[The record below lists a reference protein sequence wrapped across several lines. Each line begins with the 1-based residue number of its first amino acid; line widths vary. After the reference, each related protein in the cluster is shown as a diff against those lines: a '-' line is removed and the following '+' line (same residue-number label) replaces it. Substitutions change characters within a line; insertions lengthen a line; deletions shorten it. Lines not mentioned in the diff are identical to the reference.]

1 MKKIIMVLLILLLA
15 TSAHAKNFKIKN
27 CDSSAMEDIN
37 WAVAFIDAH
46 IDEMLAE
53 ATFIPSKY
61 RDKIKKKWPS
71 TTLKCSK
78 KKKCQGDTLGY
89 HKGGNKFN
97 LCWDQI
103 RDADQTRCNLVG
115 ILMHEKAHVAN
126 VPIEKKHNDMNAY
139 SYVSQ
144 VDLVYRFDDVVES
157 ICTRSASRAER
168 GKKEVGAL
176 CKTNTECASNSCEN
190 FTCVCKGTDCG
201 GQSITESGRAG
212 KLALDQFCSEHTQ
225 CASSKCGNGKC
236 VCDDDKDCG
245 RKSRCIK
252 RIGKNYCVPTGGII
266 GDFCKKNS
274 DCGIGKCEKKS
285 CVCKKDK
292 DCRTSFGSTNFRCA
306 KPGAGFG
313 KNFCQ
318 PTSVSNGGACTK
330 NSDCNSGKCKKK
342 KCVSK

>member
-1 MKKIIMVLLILLLA
+1 MKKIIFILLLMLLA
-15 TSAHAKNFKIKN
+15 TSGHAKNFKVKN
-27 CDSSAMEDIN
+27 CDSSSMEDIN
-37 WAVAFIDAH
+37 WAVEFINDN
-46 IDEMLAE
+46 IDEMLSE

-61 RDKIKKKWPS
+61 ADKIKRKWPS

-78 KKKCQGDTLGY
+78 KKKCQGTKLGY
-89 HKGGNKFN
+89 HRGGNKFN

-103 RDADQTRCNLVG
+103 RDANTTRCELVG
-115 ILMHEKAHVAN
+115 ILMHEKAHAAK

-144 VDLVYRFDDVVES
+144 VDMVYRFDDVVENVCARKTDPS
-157 ICTRSASRAER
+157 Y
-168 GKKEVGAL
+168 VPMGAVPATP
-176 CKTNTECASNSCEN
+176 KT
-190 FTCVCKGTDCG
+190 G
-201 GQSITESGRAG
+201 GDMVESGRAS
-212 KLALDQFCSEHTQ
+212 KLALGQLCSEHTQ
-225 CASSKCGNGKC
+225 CVSSKCGKGVC

-245 RKSRCIK
+245 SKSRCIK
-252 RIGKNYCVPTGGII
+252 KIGKNWCVPTGGII

-292 DCRTSFGSTNFRCA
+292 DCKDSFGSTDYRCA
-306 KPGAGFG
+306 KPGLGFG

-318 PTSVSNGGACTK
+318 LTSVAIGGACKK
-330 NSDCNSGKCKKK
+330 NSDCKSGKCKKD